1 MSAKHL
7 GCLVWLVLF
16 VSSSAMA
23 GLADRLSERR
33 SAKAVAALGGE
44 LLADLAY
51 GSHERQRLDIYRP
64 LQASAAP
71 ILLMVHGGAWAKGD
85 KRMGR
90 VVGNKLA
97 RWLPQGY
104 LLVSLNYRL
113 LPDARPLEQVED
125 IAQALS
131 YVQQQAQGWG
141 GDPQRVVLMGHS
153 AGAHLVS
160 LLAADHAIA
169 ERHLAK
175 PWLGTVALDSAAFD
189 VDSIMR
195 GKHYRLYDQAFGA
208 EPKYWRVASPYWRLQ
223 PAGAPLLAVCSSKRE
238 ESCRQAE
245 AFAERGKQLGRSV
258 QVLPQALSHGAI
270 NQQLGEP
277 GPYTDA
283 VETFFK
289 RVGAVPK
296 PAQP

>member
-1 MSAKHL
+1 MTARNL
-7 GCLVWLVLF
+7 LFLAWLALF
-16 VSSSAMA
+16 MSSSAVA

-44 LLADLAY
+44 LLADLPY
-51 GSHERQRLDIYRP
+51 GSHERQRLDVYRP

-90 VVGNKLA
+90 VVENKLA

-104 LLVSLNYRL
+104 LFVSVNYRL
-113 LPDARPLEQVED
+113 LPETGPLQQVED
-125 IAQALS
+125 IALALS
-131 YVQQQAQGWG
+131 YVQQQAQSWG
-141 GDPQRVVLMGHS
+141 GDPQRVVLLGHS

-160 LLAADHAIA
+160 LLSADNAIA
-169 ERHLAK
+169 ARFSAK

-195 GKHYRLYDQAFGA
+195 GKHYRLYDRAFGD

-223 PAGAPLLAVCSSKRE
+223 PGAVPMLAVCSSLRL

-245 AFAERGKQLGRSV
+245 AFAIRAKDLGVRV
-258 QVLPQALSHGAI
+258 EVLPQALEHGEI
-270 NQQLGEP
+270 NQQLGVP

-283 VETFFK
+283 VEAFL
-289 RVGAVPK
+289 RGIGAVP
-296 PAQP
+296 AA